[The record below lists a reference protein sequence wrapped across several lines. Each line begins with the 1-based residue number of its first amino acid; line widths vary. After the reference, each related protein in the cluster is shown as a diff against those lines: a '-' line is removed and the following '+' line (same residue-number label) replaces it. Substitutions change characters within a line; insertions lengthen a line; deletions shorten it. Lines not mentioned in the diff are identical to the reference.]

1 MVVMTALL
9 SAASTHA
16 HYPTTEAEKLYDRGT
31 KLAAGLHRTVSNP
44 RSQEAKWWGDFEKSG
59 KGILIYVEDLATKDS
74 EAAMWF
80 LVTGGKYGF
89 SSRKATQDEERLI
102 LSAMQKVAK
111 SFASSE
117 NKREGHEKWIGMD
130 TAHQAG
136 HVHLNMIYNQI
147 DDLKKANQELFA
159 RVGALETKNGI
170 LEGEIRGLKVMNR
183 NLEERMVKLQEEQL
197 KTEAKLESSRLDRIK
212 DLKELNEQ
220 RIAAEENAEKR
231 FQSFFGVFREQAE
244 ESKKEQ
250 SEMIKVLSEKVVNS
264 EATTKSMVEEITKN
278 FRSMFIQSETNAKE
292 RENNFLAMIETNK
305 REAQKRE
312 EELLSRIAKIEQEAR
327 EREQTILAVIGKDVE
342 RLPHIER
349 LADKTL
355 EISFDTRSFSQET
368 LRSTNP
374 TAFDQY
380 LKSFH

>member
-1 MVVMTALL
+1 MFKKLSSLVVMTALL
-9 SAASTHA
+9 STASTHA

-31 KLAAGLHRTVSNP
+31 QLAAGFHRTISNP

-159 RVGALETKNGI
+159 RVGALEAKNGI
-170 LEGEIRGLKVMNR
+170 LEGEIKGLKVMNSS
-183 NLEERMVKLQEEQL
+183 LEERLLGVQN
-197 KTEAKLESSRLDRIK
+197 
-212 DLKELNEQ
+212 DLKEERKQREAERESMKRESAENLAEVKRESAENLAEVKRESAALFKSNQLLMAESKEQ
-220 RIAAEENAEKR
+220 TRNFIVEMAN
-231 FQSFFGVFREQAE
+231 QREQTNMVIKE
-244 ESKKEQ
+244 LYNQHES
-250 SEMIKVLSEKVVNS
+250 
-264 EATTKSMVEEITKN
+264 
-278 FRSMFIQSETNAKE
+278 
-292 RENNFLAMIETNK
+292 FLALHREEQKAFQHQLMILAGSNTQITTLFGDYTKVCDERLEKLLQFTQQ
-305 REAQKRE
+305 EAQKRE
-312 EELLSRIAKIEQEAR
+312 EALLARIAQFEQAAR
-327 EREQTILAVIGKDVE
+327 EREQGYINV
-342 RLPHIER
+342 
-349 LADKTL
+349 
-355 EISFDTRSFSQET
+355 
-368 LRSTNP
+368 N
-374 TAFDQY
+374 
-380 LKSFH
+380 